1 MVSKRKAVT
10 PDEDSD
16 AYYVS
21 VKDLPFD
28 ILRQRIAQSSGA
40 ERREARKQLL
50 LKMGAKPEKRGYVN
64 YRLLM
69 EEKKAAKAASIADY
83 HNERFK
89 KTTLE
94 RQLGVSDGIITILFC
109 RNNFE
114 IAVSSQKLQL
124 LGELVDVLSAFLS
137 AGRKAIAG
145 EDFVFRS

>member
-50 LKMGAKPEKRGYVN
+50 LKMGAKPEKRSCVN

-94 RQLGVSDGIITILFC
+94 RQLGKHTKNKKNKKRSRRLGKHPNTSSKGQSS
-109 RNNFE
+109 
-114 IAVSSQKLQL
+114 AVMRIPKNVIKKVKR
-124 LGELVDVLSAFLS
+124 G
-137 AGRKAIAG
+137 K
-145 EDFVFRS
+145 